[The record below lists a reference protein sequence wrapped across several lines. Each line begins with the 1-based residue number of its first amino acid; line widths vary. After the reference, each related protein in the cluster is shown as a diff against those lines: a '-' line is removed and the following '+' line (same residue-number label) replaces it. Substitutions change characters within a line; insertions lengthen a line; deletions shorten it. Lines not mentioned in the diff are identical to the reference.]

1 LPQKL
6 GEVTKYS
13 ASAKLVR
20 PVLAAEDDE
29 GDAMLLRLAFKR
41 AEIAHPLIVVRD
53 GQEAID
59 YLNGQPPYDD
69 RVAYPPPALLLLD
82 LKMPRLNG
90 FDVLAWWAARPELSD
105 LPVVVLSS
113 SSHETDVDEARKMGA
128 REYIIKPHG
137 FTQLTKLLQEL
148 RGRWLSAE
156 LACT

>member
-1 LPQKL
+1 L
-6 GEVTKYS
+6 GEVTKQI
-13 ASAKLVR
+13 ASENLMR

-29 GDAMLLRLAFKR
+29 GDGMLLRLAFKR
-41 AEIAHPLIVVRD
+41 AGISHPLIVVRD

-69 RVAYPPPALLLLD
+69 RVAYPLPALFLLD

-90 FDVLAWWAARPELSD
+90 FDVLTWWATRPEFSN

-113 SSHETDVDEARKMGA
+113 SSHETDIDNARKMGA
-128 REYIIKPHG
+128 REFIIKPHG

-148 RGRWLSAE
+148 SGRWLSAE
-156 LACT
+156 LACP